1 MDYLKQNQNKM
12 KKTALGKPYKNGEI
26 IIKQGDV
33 GDCLYVIQE
42 GKVEVIDEAG
52 GKEMKLAELGEKEFF
67 GEMGLFEKDVRSCTV
82 RAIGEAQILTID
94 KRNFYKTIQ
103 KDPSL
108 AFNLLEKMS
117 YRLRETNKKL
127 RCI

>member
-1 MDYLKQNQNKM
+1 MKLK
-12 KKTALGKPYKNGEI
+12 TSTRLGKEYQDGDLIIRQGET
-26 IIKQGDV
+26 

-42 GKVEVIDEAG
+42 GFVEVISEKG
-52 GKEMKLAELGEKEFF
+52 TETKLLAELGVRDFF
-67 GEMGLFEKDVRSCTV
+67 GEMGLFENDVRSATV
-82 RAIGEAQILTID
+82 RSKGPSKILTID

-117 YRLRETNKKL
+117 KRLRQTTEELSNLKKETPK
-127 RCI
+127 